1 MDNDKVFVDELEVGT
16 LVEVDVEDLAV
27 ATPVAA
33 EVEDDA
39 FVFEA
44 GLLEG
49 GSDIGFGVGLRG
61 VEMLLDGRHWRHR
74 LACCRRRWNGGY
86 RRRCGLGALAAKN

>member
-1 MDNDKVFVDELEVGT
+1 MDNDKVFVEEFEVGT

-33 EVEDDA
+33 EIEDDA

-44 GLLEG
+44 GLFEG
-49 GSDIGFGVGLRG
+49 SGDVAFGIGLCG
-61 VEMLLDGRHWRHR
+61 VEMLLDGGHWRHG
-74 LACCRRRWNGGY
+74 LACGWRR
-86 RRRCGLGALAAKN
+86 